1 VRTRLGVL
9 GWPVAHSRSPAMQ
22 RAALAE
28 LGLRDWHYQLL
39 PAPPDIFGEIVRG
52 LGPAGFCGA
61 NVTIPH
67 KEAALALADAATD
80 RARAIGA
87 ANTLVF
93 HEDGAIHADNTDA
106 PGLIAALGASPAGR
120 EALVLGAG
128 GSARAVIW
136 ALREAG
142 AHVAVW
148 NRTAERA
155 QALAREFGVASAAI
169 SAPADILVNCTS
181 VGLRNSSSTFK
192 DLPVSPES
200 LDTYATVVDLVYR
213 DGGTELLHEASRR
226 GCAVID
232 GLEILVQQGALSLEA
247 WTGLPA
253 PIAVMREAA
262 RRGSQRPPD
271 DPRDPSPQ
279 RSQPG
284 PSDPGGAGAG
294 PGDAG

>member
-1 VRTRLGVL
+1 
-9 GWPVAHSRSPAMQ
+9 MQ

-39 PAPPDIFGEIVRG
+39 PAPPEIFGEIVRG
-52 LGPAGFCGA
+52 LGDAGFRGA

-67 KEAALALADAATD
+67 KAAALALADVATG

-93 HEDGAIHADNTDA
+93 HDDGAIHADNTDA
-106 PGLIAALGASPAGR
+106 PGLIAALGESPAGKR
-120 EALVLGAG
+120 ALVLGAG
-128 GSARAVIW
+128 GSARAAVW

-142 AHVAVW
+142 AEVMIW
-148 NRTAERA
+148 NRTPARA
-155 QALAREFGVASAAI
+155 QALAQELGVRGSAV
-169 SAPADILVNCTS
+169 SAPADLLVNCTS
-181 VGLRNSSSTFK
+181 VGLGNSSSTFK
-192 DLPVSPES
+192 ELPVFPES

-253 PIAVMREAA
+253 PIAVMREAV
-262 RRGSQRPPD
+262 RRGTQHPPD
-271 DPRDPSPQ
+271 DPGIPSPHG
-279 RSQPG
+279 SQPARLRSTG
-284 PSDPGGAGAG
+284 HWRRTRHLTSRGTVSRGRAA
-294 PGDAG
+294 AAAAAAS

>member
-1 VRTRLGVL
+1 
-9 GWPVAHSRSPAMQ
+9 MQ

-39 PAPPDIFGEIVRG
+39 PAPPEVFGEIVRG
-52 LGPAGFCGA
+52 LGAAGFRGA

-67 KEAALALADAATD
+67 KEAALALADAATG

-93 HEDGAIHADNTDA
+93 HDDGAIHADNTDA
-106 PGLIAALGASPAGR
+106 PGLIAALGASPAGQR
-120 EALVLGAG
+120 AFVLGAG
-128 GSARAVIW
+128 GSARAVVW

-142 AHVAVW
+142 AEVIVW

-155 QALAREFGVASAAI
+155 QALAQELGVASSAI
-169 SAPADILVNCTS
+169 SAAADILVNCTS
-181 VGLRNSSSTFK
+181 VGLRNSSTTFK
-192 DLPVSPES
+192 ELPVSPES

-213 DGGTELLHEASRR
+213 DGGTELLHEATRR
-226 GCAVID
+226 GCAVVD

-253 PIAVMREAA
+253 PIAVMRDAA
-262 RRGSQRPPD
+262 RHGSQRPPD
-271 DPRDPSPQ
+271 DPRIPPPHG
-279 RSQPG
+279 SQPAS
-284 PSDPGGAGAG
+284 PDPGGAGAG
-294 PGDAG
+294 PDA